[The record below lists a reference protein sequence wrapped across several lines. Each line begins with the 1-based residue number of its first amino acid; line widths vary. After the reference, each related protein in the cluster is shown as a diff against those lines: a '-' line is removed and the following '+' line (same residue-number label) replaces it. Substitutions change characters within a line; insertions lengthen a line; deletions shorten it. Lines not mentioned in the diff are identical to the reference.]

1 MLQVIENQI
10 VAIGLLGALS
20 LAPVYAQSDE
30 RPVQGT
36 EGTVIGER
44 VTGQAELRTSPDRGD
59 LEGVVLSVN
68 PNGDDFV
75 LRTNGTDVLVDA
87 RGGVK
92 AWYQGRAYRIRD
104 LERGDVVDVHLYS
117 TSSRDYFRAR
127 SVDVLRSVSHD
138 RYGNDRYRDD
148 RYRDGRYRDHRY
160 PRYSDRY
167 DQGYRDDWRRRELAQ
182 RVSFDGRVVFV
193 RRDLD
198 LIRVRTQRGRN
209 LNVDLSRLSNRS
221 YRKLKVGDYLVVSG
235 YLMNGSMVAT
245 DLDVR
250 RVRGR

>member
-1 MLQVIENQI
+1 MLQVLRNQI
-10 VAIGLLGALS
+10 VAIGLLGVFS
-20 LAPVYAQSDE
+20 FVPVYAQSDE

-36 EGTVIGER
+36 EGTAIGER

-75 LRTNGTDVLVDA
+75 MRSNGTDVLIDA

-92 AWYQGRAYRIRD
+92 AWFQGRAYRIRD

-138 RYGNDRYRDD
+138 RYGNDRYR
-148 RYRDGRYRDHRY
+148 RYG
-160 PRYSDRY
+160 DRY
-167 DQGYRDDWRRRELAQ
+167 DVGYRDDWRRRDVSQ
-182 RVSFDGRVVFV
+182 RVSFDGRVVSV
-193 RRDLD
+193 RRGLAV
-198 LIRVRTQRGRN
+198 ITVRTERGRN

-221 YRKLKVGDYLVVSG
+221 YRSLKVGDYVVVRG
-235 YLMNGSMVAT
+235 YLLNGAMVAT

-250 RVRGR
+250 RVRGRW